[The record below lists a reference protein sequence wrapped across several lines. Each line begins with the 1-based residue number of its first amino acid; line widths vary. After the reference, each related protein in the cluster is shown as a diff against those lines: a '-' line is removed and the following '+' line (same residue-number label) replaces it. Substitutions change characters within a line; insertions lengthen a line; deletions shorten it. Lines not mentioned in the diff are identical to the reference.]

1 MKIYANHGLK
11 KPVFLFNFMVKNLK
25 KKVAYIVDF

>member
-1 MKIYANHGLK
+1 MNYANHGLK
-11 KPVFLFNFMVKNLK
+11 IPFFYFYFTVKNLK